1 MKLENEIDKEVTEEL
16 KKVSKIQ
23 NLEKENQELQKMT
36 KKIYEENEDLKA
48 KLRSKIKQNME
59 NVHNQTSAQNSARQT
74 GIFQN

>member
-48 KLRSKIKQNME
+48 KLRSKIK
-59 NVHNQTSAQNSARQT
+59 
-74 GIFQN
+74 